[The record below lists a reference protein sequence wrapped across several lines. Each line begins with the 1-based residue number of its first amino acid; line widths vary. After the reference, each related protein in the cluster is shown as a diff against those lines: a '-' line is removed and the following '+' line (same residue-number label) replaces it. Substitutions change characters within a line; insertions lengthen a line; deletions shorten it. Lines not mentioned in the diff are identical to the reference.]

1 MVISYLYW
9 RYWQV
14 GTDKFRR
21 IVSRDIT
28 YSEASN
34 VCKLDIYHPDGNK
47 MTCNGSKGSMKKPA
61 IIFIY
66 GGSWSSGQK
75 LLYTSMANT
84 LREGGYVVVV
94 PDYRKYPAVKAD
106 SIYDDIRQ
114 AIKWTYRHA
123 DDIGV
128 DIDMIYVMGHSAG
141 AHLASQVVLCDL
153 VEKVK
158 HASLTSKK
166 KSDSTGDSIPK
177 NHTTDFLPQV
187 EGLLLFAGVYDIE
200 KHYEHEAVRGVEK
213 ISAMGRVMGL
223 TSENYRKNS
232 PLNLIE
238 THGNLFDHS
247 DALLE
252 FAPRILF
259 VHGEKDITV
268 PSEQSTNMYNM
279 LGQVLPPPRRDD
291 VDVRIRLYRKMRH
304 SHCVT
309 ALMPSLFGTDK
320 MQKPLIRDITA
331 FVDAPLSDE
340 RDD

>member
-14 GTDKFRR
+14 GTDTFRR
-21 IVSRDIT
+21 IVSRDII

-47 MTCNGSKGSMKKPA
+47 MACNDGEDSMKKPA

-84 LREGGYVVVV
+84 LRESGYVVVV
-94 PDYRKYPAVKAD
+94 PDYRKYPA
-106 SIYDDIRQ
+106 
-114 AIKWTYRHA
+114 
-123 DDIGV
+123 
-128 DIDMIYVMGHSAG
+128 GHSAG

-158 HASLTSKK
+158 HASLATKK
-166 KSDSTGDSIPK
+166 QTDRTGDSMPK

-200 KHYEHEAVRGVEK
+200 THYEHEAARGVEK

-223 TSENYRKNS
+223 TSNNYRKNS

-238 THGNLFDHS
+238 THGSLFDHS

-268 PSEQSTNMYNM
+268 PLEQSTNMYNM
-279 LGQVLPPPRRDD
+279 LGKVLPPPRRDD
-291 VDVRIRLYRKMRH
+291 VDVRIRLYRKMKH

-309 ALMPSLFGTDK
+309 ALMPSIFGTDK
-320 MQKPLIRDITA
+320 MHKPLIRDITA

-340 RDD
+340 RDH